1 VEHKDA
7 TVEAWQIL
15 KILEA
20 VEGGGGRLTISGLS
34 DLARGLGGGSFET
47 GGGGKRRNAKE
58 KIQIDYDSV
67 AGGKVRLSKDD
78 MESLIVQMLVLRY
91 LEETFSS
98 TAYTV
103 NVYVAPGNQA
113 LRLTR
118 FAREDIVNGG
128 GPRIQCSFRR
138 HGRKVKS
145 KKAAINGQS
154 PNMLDL
160 QESTTAGP
168 SRIRKPAQPRKKRV
182 YEDVSDPDEIE
193 GEDFTS
199 QIRLVDAEESD
210 DDDENDAD
218 WAYSLRPPQP
228 TKKRRKS
235 EGQAKGIPARLNTR
249 TSGDEYEVISLSSD

>member
-1 VEHKDA
+1 M

-20 VEGGGGRLTISGLS
+20 VEGSGGRLTIAGLS
-34 DLARGLGGGSFET
+34 DLSRGLGGGSFET

-91 LEETFSS
+91 LEEAFSS

-118 FAREDIVNGG
+118 FTREDIVNGG

-145 KKAAINGQS
+145 KKTTFDRQS
-154 PNMLDL
+154 PDILDL
-160 QESTTAGP
+160 QEDATAGP
-168 SRIRKPAQPRKKRV
+168 SRIRKPAPPRKKRL
-182 YEDVSDPDEIE
+182 YEDVSDPDEVD

-199 QIRLVDAEESD
+199 QIMMIDAEESD
-210 DDDENDAD
+210 VDDGDDVD
-218 WAYSLRPPQP
+218 WVYSFRPPQP

-235 EGQAKGIPARLNTR
+235 EGKAKGIPAGLNRR
-249 TSGDEYEVISLSSD
+249 TSGDEHEVISLSSD